1 MEDLESRLLENLGDI
16 ELLKQLSDRLGDEST
31 TKRMKTTE
39 SLLKVLEEY
48 HSAGIFKQQNTV
60 TEFLWKIFRQAVE
73 CSLQGVNST
82 EEKFQAAW
90 SLILLKLIKLQIQDT
105 PVHEDRYFLR
115 LVTHLYSNRSFK
127 VLSYLMREYQ
137 DIAIDIVKAL
147 TALLQ
152 QPSAITD
159 NILGV
164 FKSLPHAEKVK
175 SAVFIKEP
183 SEPLLKKRKRVEN
196 FDPDI
201 EKQKILVNTES
212 WDYQYRD
219 AIGKLWIA
227 VLYRSL
233 REPDIKIFLK
243 SIPKFGFSQVS
254 EPLLFSDFFLK
265 SYDMGGSL
273 AVLALNGLFILS
285 TQYNLESKL
294 YYTKLYTLL
303 KHRLAEGKPLKP
315 GFLKLVELSVSSHL
329 LPSSLVASFIR
340 LFMKESLR
348 TSTSQVTWNI
358 AFALKCLKT
367 HPALVKMVNN
377 QNISDCYDERESDPQ
392 LTRAS
397 DSSLWEILLLK
408 KHYNLKIVE
417 LVREFEKPVEKIPR
431 ISPGEVEMTIP
442 TALPKLMPKE
452 YKEPRLDFD

>member
-175 SAVFIKEP
+175 SAVFING
-183 SEPLLKKRKRVEN
+183 SFSHLEN
-196 FDPDI
+196 
-201 EKQKILVNTES
+201 QKC
-212 WDYQYRD
+212 
-219 AIGKLWIA
+219 
-227 VLYRSL
+227 
-233 REPDIKIFLK
+233 IF
-243 SIPKFGFSQVS
+243 
-254 EPLLFSDFFLK
+254 
-265 SYDMGGSL
+265 
-273 AVLALNGLFILS
+273 
-285 TQYNLESKL
+285 
-294 YYTKLYTLL
+294 TLL
-303 KHRLAEGKPLKP
+303 N
-315 GFLKLVELSVSSHL
+315 
-329 LPSSLVASFIR
+329 
-340 LFMKESLR
+340 
-348 TSTSQVTWNI
+348 NI
-358 AFALKCLKT
+358 Q
-367 HPALVKMVNN
+367 HNM
-377 QNISDCYDERESDPQ
+377 
-392 LTRAS
+392 
-397 DSSLWEILLLK
+397 
-408 KHYNLKIVE
+408 
-417 LVREFEKPVEKIPR
+417 
-431 ISPGEVEMTIP
+431 G
-442 TALPKLMPKE
+442 
-452 YKEPRLDFD
+452 